1 MRVHNQIRS
10 PACFRKRHVFFVD
23 NQSTYTFLTVS
34 ARKLISQLW
43 SSHFPSN
50 SLYDCILIVGSQNYS
65 IYMIFIAIA
74 LENTRLVVPSQVLL
88 YFIEKFLII
97 ASHYYWYLFVYKY
110 LSAQNIVTYL
120 G

>member
-1 MRVHNQIRS
+1 
-10 PACFRKRHVFFVD
+10 
-23 NQSTYTFLTVS
+23 
-34 ARKLISQLW
+34 
-43 SSHFPSN
+43 
-50 SLYDCILIVGSQNYS
+50 
-65 IYMIFIAIA
+65 MIFIAIA